1 MKANRSTSLRSNL
14 TRSVQRRRS
23 WLRAALLVLALGCAA
38 RPVSG
43 ADSNPP
49 KGMTYQG
56 YLTDGSGVPLGN
68 ANPAN
73 YDVVFRIYD
82 ASSAGNLKW
91 AEKQTVTID
100 KGQFSVVLG
109 EGAANGSDPNPGI
122 NTVFSAADASDRFIG
137 ITVKIGATD
146 VDIAPRLRLV
156 TSPYS
161 FLAKSATALVGAD
174 GGTLLASAAPNE
186 LTVSGQL
193 NATGFNGSGAGLTGL
208 TPGQIPSL
216 DASKIASGTMD
227 DARLSANVP
236 LMSGGKISFAGN
248 VGIGT
253 GSPTVPLDVRGSGNV
268 NKSFAYYARGVNI
281 FGAPVANTGVAS
293 ATVDYSILADH
304 RIGASEFNAFSDAR
318 IKEVVGA
325 SDSRKDLDIIRQLR
339 VKDYYLVDRI
349 GEGNSLKKGFI
360 AQEVLTL
367 VPEAV
372 TASKRFVPDIYSLPK
387 TFEYDA
393 TSQQLTITLP
403 KAHQVKEGDKVQVF
417 ADESQLEL
425 PVVRVISLER
435 FVVGKCERKPAQMFV
450 YGKEVPDFLS
460 VNYDRIFTT
469 GISAIQELHKI
480 VLSKDEKIS
489 ALEQN
494 ARKVEALE
502 REVAALKKQ
511 LASQQEAIERTE
523 ARFQSLDSLVR
534 KLAAAQPN
542 ARTVA
547 ANDSIR

>member
-1 MKANRSTSLRSNL
+1 
-14 TRSVQRRRS
+14 
-23 WLRAALLVLALGCAA
+23 
-38 RPVSG
+38 
-43 ADSNPP
+43 
-49 KGMTYQG
+49 
-56 YLTDGSGVPLGN
+56 
-68 ANPAN
+68 
-73 YDVVFRIYD
+73 
-82 ASSAGNLKW
+82 
-91 AEKQTVTID
+91 
-100 KGQFSVVLG
+100 
-109 EGAANGSDPNPGI
+109 
-122 NTVFSAADASDRFIG
+122 
-137 ITVKIGATD
+137 
-146 VDIAPRLRLV
+146 
-156 TSPYS
+156 
-161 FLAKSATALVGAD
+161 
-174 GGTLLASAAPNE
+174 
-186 LTVSGQL
+186 
-193 NATGFNGSGAGLTGL
+193 
-208 TPGQIPSL
+208 
-216 DASKIASGTMD
+216 
-227 DARLSANVP
+227 
-236 LMSGGKISFAGN
+236 
-248 VGIGT
+248 
-253 GSPTVPLDVRGSGNV
+253 
-268 NKSFAYYARGVNI
+268 
-281 FGAPVANTGVAS
+281 
-293 ATVDYSILADH
+293 LADH